1 MPLHLAFSAWAM
13 RELPLEQQ
21 IDIVRRAGYV
31 GICLVSDPRFA
42 SLDPA
47 TTSAAERRRVRA
59 ALDSA
64 DLALTAIAG
73 HANPLEPDPTARAA
87 NLDRIRAGLDLAADL
102 AGPDGPPPL
111 VTMGY
116 GSPETYAVDRE
127 ALAERFS
134 ELAQH
139 AATTGGILALEPH
152 VGQAMD
158 EPEKVVWLMQ
168 AVNSPH
174 FRLNLDNSHFEVMG
188 RDMDEYVPM
197 LVPYA
202 VHTDLKDQRGRS
214 PAHEFLVPGEGD
226 FAYGRYLRA
235 LEAAGYAGYLTV
247 EISVMVQHR
256 ADYDPAEVAMRS
268 FRTVVDAAREAS
280 VPLVHRGATEGSSPH
295 SAGIA

>member
-13 RELPLEQQ
+13 RDLPLEQQ

-31 GICLVSDPRFA
+31 GICLVSDPSFA

-47 TTSAAERRRVRA
+47 QTSAAERRRVRA
-59 ALDSA
+59 LLDA
-64 DLALTAIAG
+64 NELALTAIAG
-73 HANPLEPDPTARAA
+73 HANPLEPDAGKRQA

-102 AGPDGPPPL
+102 AGPAGPPPL
-111 VTMGY
+111 VSMGY
-116 GSPETYAVDRE
+116 GTPETYASDSD

-139 AATTGGILALEPH
+139 AAKTGGVLALEPH

-158 EPEKVVWLMQ
+158 QPEKIVALMQ
-168 AVNSPH
+168 AVDSPN

-188 RDMDEYVPM
+188 RDMDEYLPL

-226 FAYGRYLRA
+226 FDYGRYLRA
-235 LEAAGYAGYLTV
+235 LATAGYDGYLTV
-247 EISVMVQHR
+247 EISVMVQR
-256 ADYDPAEVAMRS
+256 RPDYDPAEVATRS
-268 FRTVVDAAREAS
+268 FRTVVEAARQAN
-280 VPLVHRGATEGSSPH
+280 VPLVHRGAAVGAP
-295 SAGIA
+295 